1 MLSEWGCHDR
11 HLGPQ
16 SWPSGLLGELTGR
29 HGGHFGA
36 MDPPGR
42 DQFAPCD
49 YTHRADG
56 ERTADEDVALFESIC
71 DGLESKRRLSLDLLD
86 RGGWDLFLNV
96 MGESHC
102 VGHQLWH
109 LHDRAHP
116 KHDPELLR
124 RIGGD
129 PVIEVYR
136 RLDAV
141 LADHMERLGPD
152 DTIYMMFPHGMA
164 AHHDGTH
171 LLDHVLHR
179 LDWSLDAPGGHGRG
193 TRAAAELARL
203 VPQPVRGPALRA
215 GAPLLRTRAGSP
227 PPEPLPPLEQRRWF
241 QAPNNTVVGAVRLN
255 LAGRE
260 PAGRIHPDDRRD
272 VLRWLSRRLEELVNV
287 ETGGRVVRSCR
298 ITDDVFARTPGDA
311 FPDLFVEWERS
322 APIERVWSPAA
333 GTVAIPYEHWRQG
346 DHVREG
352 LVFAAGPGIRP
363 GRRREVVD
371 TVHLGATICAALGA
385 PLEDADGRPVESVLP
400 EGTRTTGGRARRRA
414 RLEDAL
420 RRRAEARVP
429 GWAGRQ
435 DPALVRT
442 RLELAG
448 RAGALEAS
456 AALAHS
462 ELAALRSQ
470 VSRLDRH
477 GDIAAMS
484 AWLPQADVPE
494 ELLISVV
501 LPTRDRRRLLATA
514 IESVEA
520 QSYARWE
527 LLVVDDGSSDGT
539 AEFLREIEDPRVR
552 VLEKGGG
559 LGPCGARNLALD
571 AASGDVIVYLDD
583 DNRQTATGSGP

>member
-1 MLSEWGCHDR
+1 
-11 HLGPQ
+11 
-16 SWPSGLLGELTGR
+16 
-29 HGGHFGA
+29 
-36 MDPPGR
+36 
-42 DQFAPCD
+42 
-49 YTHRADG
+49 
-56 ERTADEDVALFESIC
+56 
-71 DGLESKRRLSLDLLD
+71 
-86 RGGWDLFLNV
+86 
-96 MGESHC
+96 
-102 VGHQLWH
+102 
-109 LHDRAHP
+109 
-116 KHDPELLR
+116 
-124 RIGGD
+124 
-129 PVIEVYR
+129 
-136 RLDAV
+136 
-141 LADHMERLGPD
+141 
-152 DTIYMMFPHGMA
+152 MA

-193 TRAAAELARL
+193 TRAAAELARF
-203 VPQPVRGPALRA
+203 VPLPVRGPALRA

-227 PPEPLPPLEQRRWF
+227 PPEPLPPLDQRRWF

-260 PAGRIHPDDRRD
+260 PAGRIHPEDRRD
-272 VLRWLSRRLEELVNV
+272 VLRWLSRQLEELVNV

-298 ITDDVFARTPGDA
+298 ITDDVFDRTPGDA

-322 APIERVWSPAA
+322 APIERVWSPAV

-385 PLEDADGRPVESVLP
+385 PMEDADGRPVESVLP
-400 EGTRTTGGRARRRA
+400 EGARTAGGRPRRRA

-462 ELAALRSQ
+462 ELAALKGQ

-494 ELLISVV
+494 DLLISVV

-539 AEFLREIEDPRVR
+539 AEFLRDIEDPRVR
-552 VLEKGGG
+552 VLETSGG

-571 AASGDVIVYLDD
+571 AASGDVIVYVDD
-583 DNRQTATGSGP
+583 DNRLDRHWLRAVAATFLANPERCVCYGARVLEDEGSVLRGEPSGRPGFHFVGWDEASIRDYNIADTNVLAHRRTDLRFDEELAYFGDWDILLRLAADSEPVEVPAIAAYYRTDVDGRMSTALPPEEIDREYQLVRDKLADEDAG